1 MRPQVNSPLKILSH
15 HNFQCRY
22 SDNLK
27 LPTANRQKHSTSAL
41 AENMSSW
48 EAEKGRFGSPSL
60 PSGHPVRKNKHET
73 PVSRQKVLIIFN
85 IMSLFN
91 SNHFEVCFSSIHF
104 QRSLNC
110 FLFNQVKILRFL
122 FRFIICI
129 SVSPAC
135 IYVHHVAHRSQKK
148 ALDLLELELWVI

>member
-1 MRPQVNSPLKILSH
+1 MGEADSQAAGKQSKPERQNTQRRIVCSSAGAIHAKDSLEQVVTKKIRKDAMRPQDNSPLKILSH

-27 LPTANRQKHSTSAL
+27 LPTANRQKQSTSAL

-73 PVSRQKVLIIFN
+73 PVSRQKVLIIFT
-85 IMSLFN
+85 
-91 SNHFEVCFSSIHF
+91 
-104 QRSLNC
+104 
-110 FLFNQVKILRFL
+110 
-122 FRFIICI
+122 
-129 SVSPAC
+129 
-135 IYVHHVAHRSQKK
+135 
-148 ALDLLELELWVI
+148 